1 MKAYT
6 QLLQQLSQDSMSL
19 ESFERFWRDV
29 GEEEA
34 YTDTATR
41 LELLRL
47 YDFPLHQDG
56 DTLTLSTASLPLQ
69 EAVFCFVDIETTGG
83 KASEHD
89 VIEIGALKYQ
99 NGKIIDRFESLIFT
113 SYVPSEITALTGIRT
128 QDLLKAPQP
137 QEILTRFRNFV
148 RGSVFVAHNVSFD
161 FTFLNESFTRYC
173 IPPMLLPR
181 LCTLDLA
188 RKTILSP
195 RYALGFLNTF
205 LGINTSALHRAYADA
220 LTALEVFKI
229 AMMCLPK
236 SIESAQNL
244 IDFSK
249 KGRKGF
255 V

>member
-1 MKAYT
+1 MRAYT
-6 QLLQQLSQDSMSL
+6 QLFQRLSQDSMSL
-19 ESFERFWRDV
+19 ESFERFWRDM
-29 GEEEA
+29 GESA
-34 YTDTATR
+34 QYTDLTTQ
-41 LELLRL
+41 LEILKL
-47 YDFPLHQDG
+47 YDFPLQQNG
-56 DTLTLSTASLPLQ
+56 DTITLSTANLPLR

-83 KASEHD
+83 KANEHD

-99 NGKIIDRFESLIFT
+99 NGEVIDRFESLIFAP
-113 SYVPSEITALTGIRT
+113 YVPSEITKLTGIQT
-128 QDLLKAPQP
+128 KDLQNAPQP
-137 QEILTRFRNFV
+137 QEILTRFRDFV

-161 FTFLNESFTRYC
+161 FNFLNESFVRYH
-173 IPPMLLPR
+173 IPLMLLPK

-205 LGINTSALHRAYADA
+205 LGINTPATHRAYADA

-229 AMMCLPK
+229 AMMCVPK
-236 SIESAQNL
+236 NIESTQNL

-249 KGRKGF
+249 KGRKTF